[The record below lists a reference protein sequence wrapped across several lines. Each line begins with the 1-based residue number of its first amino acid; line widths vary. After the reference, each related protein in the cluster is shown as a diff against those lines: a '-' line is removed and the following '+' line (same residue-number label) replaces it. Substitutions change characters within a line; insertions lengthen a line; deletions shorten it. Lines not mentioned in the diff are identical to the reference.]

1 MRRLR
6 IHTGAI
12 FALACA
18 LAVGCTEPT
27 GQDISPS
34 TVPAA
39 DTSGIKV
46 GLGSAGTTKCGKQ
59 GTCTSLDALRDEMRA
74 LWTDHVA
81 YTRFYL
87 IEAIAELPEANA
99 TAARLLVNQ
108 DQIGNAI
115 KPFYGE
121 KAGRE
126 LSKLLRAHITGAAA
140 VVVAARSGDA
150 KALAAAKAAWYANAD
165 DIARFLAR
173 ANPAWSFAS
182 VRQMMHVHLDQ
193 TLAEATARLD
203 GDWQGDVRAFDA
215 IVSHIRDMAD
225 MLADGIA
232 KQFPDRVTTKPIAGE
247 DLHLQLRALWEDHVM
262 WTRDV
267 ILAATAVTS
276 CGHPLADLDVAMA
289 RLLAN
294 QDDLGNAVR
303 PYLGDKV
310 ADQLTVLLRAHI
322 TIAAELVTDA
332 VSGDRTKLADARA
345 RWYANADQIAQL
357 LSDALNVP
365 YATMEVMMRAHLDE
379 TLAEATD
386 HLAGRYKLDLV
397 DYDRVVHHIL
407 GMSDE
412 LSAAILAAC
421 AP

>member
-12 FALACA
+12 LALACA

-34 TVPAA
+34 TVPAG
-39 DTSGIKV
+39 DTSNAKV

-59 GTCTSLDALRDEMRA
+59 GTCVSLDELRDELRM

-87 IEAIAELPEANA
+87 IEAIADLPEAQT
-99 TAARLLVNQ
+99 TAARLLANQ

-115 KPFYGE
+115 APFYGE
-121 KAGRE
+121 QAAAE
-126 LSKLLRAHITGAAA
+126 LSKLLRAHINGAVA
-140 VVVAARSGDA
+140 VVVAAKSGNA
-150 KALAAAKAAWYANAD
+150 KALAAAKASWYANAD
-165 DIARFLAR
+165 AIARFLSR
-173 ANPAWSFAS
+173 ANPAWDFAS
-182 VRQMMHVHLDQ
+182 MRAMMHVHLDQ
-193 TLAEATARLD
+193 TIAEATARLT
-203 GDWQGDVRAFDA
+203 GNWQADVQAFDA
-215 IVSHIRDMAD
+215 IVAHIDDMAD
-225 MLADGIA
+225 MLAEGIA
-232 KQFPDRVTTKPIAGE
+232 KQFPDRVTTKSIAGE
-247 DLHLQLRALWEDHVM
+247 DFHLQMRVLWEDHVM

-267 ILAATAVTS
+267 ILLATAATS
-276 CGHPLADLDVAMA
+276 CGHALPDLDVAMA
-289 RLLAN
+289 RLLRN
-294 QDDLGNAVR
+294 QDDIGNAVR
-303 PYLGDKV
+303 AYLGDKV

-365 YATMEVMMRAHLDE
+365 YASMEVMMRAHLDE

-386 HLAGRYKLDLV
+386 HLAGRYKLDLA
-397 DYDRVVHHIL
+397 DYDKVVHHIL
-407 GMSDE
+407 EMADAM
-412 LSAAILAAC
+412 SAAILAAC
-421 AP
+421 AH